1 MERESKFL
9 PKTISFIWLA
19 EMTAEPLQA
28 ATRDK
33 LPLTAVEAKVGAIML
48 DAICD
53 ARIKNSSL
61 DRPAYR
67 QEIIGT

>member
-1 MERESKFL
+1 
-9 PKTISFIWLA
+9 
-19 EMTAEPLQA
+19 MTAEPLQA

-33 LPLTAVEAKVGAIML
+33 LPFTAVEAKVGAIML

-53 ARIKNSSL
+53 ARIKNRSL

-67 QEIIGT
+67 CEIIETEHES

>member
-1 MERESKFL
+1 MK
-9 PKTISFIWLA
+9 
-19 EMTAEPLQA
+19 AEPLQA